1 MPITI
6 LGAVFGLTLFS
17 LIPIGIVALLR
28 SKRATYSPSDF
39 WRAVTGFAVFS
50 IGLVALFWAVW
61 SMTGGGHISM
71 HSYLRGSGLLLIAA
85 LIIAGAMH
93 ILVLPK
99 LFAIGFFGVPM
110 LGYLIELQTKF
121 RGPML
126 FVVMWLAILVVLP
139 LLIAAYWVRREVQAD
154 A

>member
-1 MPITI
+1 MPTTI
-6 LGAVFGLTLFS
+6 LGAVFGLMLISLF
-17 LIPIGIVALLR
+17 PIGIVALLR
-28 SKRATYSPSDF
+28 SKRVRYSQSDF
-39 WRAVTGFAVFS
+39 WRAMTGFAVFS
-50 IGLVALFWAVW
+50 LGLVAVFWAMW
-61 SMTGGGHISM
+61 SMAGGGHISM
-71 HSYLRGSGLLLIAA
+71 HSYWRGSGLLLIAA

-99 LFAIGFFGVPM
+99 LLATGFYVVPM
-110 LGYLIELQTKF
+110 LGYLIELQTEL

-126 FVVMWLAILVVLP
+126 FFVMWLAILLVLP